1 MEIVA
6 PIHDMTIVGR
16 FAVTARPTRPSPTDR
31 QLRHFAW
38 RVRLAG
44 SRLSAYGSIVSMVKS
59 EVQLQ
64 NGMKS
69 LQAGQY
75 KDAERYFRK
84 FLKVEPRHFGAL
96 NLLAVVLS
104 ATERFGEAEDAIER
118 ALRVDRTS
126 DATFYNYGTI
136 LKHNGKLQQ
145 AIDAFDAAL
154 TLNPANYKALSNRG
168 TVFAELGE
176 HERAIADY
184 DKALALQNGYVDAYY
199 NKANA
204 LLALK
209 RYKDA
214 YRNFEKALLLNPRHA
229 ESFGN
234 LVILFSEQ
242 GEYEKA
248 IAFGRRAIAL
258 KPDFVDAYLNLAA
271 AEAARSQFAAAL
283 RWLDILVSIAP
294 QDPRGLAARASAL
307 QGLGRLEEA
316 RDAVERAAAIVPP
329 DSKDRAEVETVLG
342 SVLIELGRFEEG
354 FAALERAIAQEGASK
369 EKAMIAR
376 AVAFTILGR
385 AEEARRSFDQILEVF
400 PNSAAAWYGRA
411 DLVKFT
417 AADPAISAM
426 QALLTPDASLSNA
439 GRMTMNFA
447 LGKAFLDIGDSEA
460 AFRHLG
466 EGNRMKRAVMPY
478 DEAANRRL
486 FAGVAEAF
494 SAELLRRLAGQGSDS
509 EMPIF
514 VVGMPRSGTTLI
526 EQILA
531 SHPAVHGAGEL
542 HFIQRLAEEI
552 GGLPGAVAT
561 LDSERLARMGD
572 AYVAH
577 VGALAQGKPHV
588 VDKMLDN
595 YVYAGLIRLILPR
608 AKIIH
613 SRRDPV
619 DTCLSC
625 YTKLFDGAQSFTYD
639 LAELGRYHRDYQT
652 LMAHWR
658 AVLPASHFLE
668 VDYEAVVED
677 METQARRMLDFL
689 GLPWDPACLDFY
701 RTERPV
707 RTSSVNQVRQ
717 PIYRSSRGRW
727 RKHAEHLGPL
737 LQALEIEGTRGA
749 AAPLSPRS
757 GERQG
762 EGRG

>member
-283 RWLDILVSIAP
+283 RWLDMLASVAP
-294 QDPRGLAARASAL
+294 QDPRGLAARALAL
-307 QGLGRLEEA
+307 KQLGRLEEA
-316 RDAVERAAAIVPP
+316 REAAERAAAIHPR
-329 DSKDRAEVETVLG
+329 DAEARADVQNALG
-342 SVLIELGRFEEG
+342 SVLVEQGLFEEG
-354 FAALERAIAQEGASK
+354 IAAFDRAIALESASK
-369 EKAMIAR
+369 EKAM
-376 AVAFTILGR
+376 LGR
-385 AEEARRSFDQILEVF
+385 AAALETFGKGEEAAQAFDRILEVF
-400 PNSAAAWYGRA
+400 PRSAGAWSGRA
-411 DLVKFT
+411 EHVKF
-417 AADPAISAM
+417 AADDPAIAAM
-426 QALLTPDASLSNA
+426 QALLAPDAPQTHA
-439 GRMTMNFA
+439 DRMALNFA

-466 EGNRMKRAVMPY
+466 EGNRMKRAVTPY
-478 DEAANRRL
+478 DAASHRKW

-494 SAELLRRLAGQGSDS
+494 SAELLERFADQGFRSS
-509 EMPIF
+509 MPIF

-542 HFIQRLAEEI
+542 NDIQRLAEQA
-552 GGLPGAVAT
+552 GGMPGCAPL
-561 LDSERLARMGD
+561 LDRARLARMGED
-572 AYVAH
+572 YVAR
-577 VGALAQGKPHV
+577 VGALGQGKAHV
-588 VDKMLDN
+588 VDKMPHNFL
-595 YVYAGLIRLILPR
+595 YAGLISLILPQ

-625 YTKLFDGAQSFTYD
+625 YTKLFVGALDFAYD
-639 LAELGRYHRDYQT
+639 LTELGRYHRDYQA

-677 METQARRMLDFL
+677 IEAEARRMLDFL
-689 GLPWDPACLDFY
+689 GLPWDPACLEFH

-707 RTSSVNQVRQ
+707 LTASVNQVRQ

-749 AAPLSPRS
+749 AAPLSPRER
-757 GERQG
+757 GEAG
-762 EGRG
+762 